1 MSKPRPIVPLKPI
14 GPSQLWT
21 FEHALLLLKSCQDQY
36 IAEALDE
43 FLINNKS
50 VLSSALPFG
59 ATADSQTGEGK
70 PLKDLSLRDVLY
82 TDISTSNN
90 TDARTI
96 ARLLDLDFKEVLRT
110 ISQTCKRIPERKML
124 GLGKFKSKLPDDR
137 NKRSEESRIVLYASR
152 ILRDRRVILEIVVEL
167 WNNKTNPAKSLTV
180 QNLGR
185 ELFMSASYLEA
196 VVLTLGSV
204 TTTLIDETYKTGIDA
219 LDAVVYD
226 ETVLLIIHL
235 MKVVVEATSTSSA
248 PHLVNS
254 WFRLMARTNFM
265 LRLGPFVTFA
275 EQFKMIQALATIVS
289 VLLLDVESNYGA
301 AWEDKVYRQVSA
313 AILQHDNVNSVTMY
327 VWLIILYR
335 KSVAEEQTDLATV
348 NELSQRCSSLDV
360 FADLQSLNELLMFD
374 NLYAAILSQVIISAM
389 PLVTMTAKIAST
401 IQSILCTAPAAI
413 IEKFYRD
420 ENVVEAIVL
429 ARARFPLQIVQFL
442 RLCSIHGQFALN
454 EFNNLKSYMACFGK
468 REFDAF
474 SEIDDQNTELVRL
487 TRNIDISPPFE
498 YSNKNKL
505 SLLMDTNTKAKVI
518 MAGGA
523 DDQVLAVFLYNYN
536 GWALLGRIL
545 QNIVKSSNF
554 NNASEIS
561 EVVINIAQ
569 VLTRV
574 VVQVK
579 DQDLVGLEEV
589 LDVLDSMSA
598 YIDDS
603 DVIEILFRLFEQ
615 SLHSRNTAVLIALVN
630 LFTSLVPLI
639 GVKIW
644 SYLNKSV
651 LFESNGKEGFAATI
665 FGAIEMINGEYSFSI
680 ALMKLSKVLIE
691 DCLQETKVDN
701 QVAFI
706 TASNLAHKSKNAFLM
721 KIITHF
727 IVIFESFSHCR
738 FGKAFQKME
747 AACLMMDMFNEVIE
761 CVYSIDEA
769 SAPSEKVSGLLA
781 KPAEKI
787 LDAFLQASNLNTNT
801 PTRADHPI
809 LSIIDS
815 ISDHRDFNI
824 YEARD
829 LSGYWFKKWVEASL
843 MFSSLI
849 ISVRSQTSM
858 GATISTFEMALFTR
872 LPKIVNAY
880 SLHVTLRLILLDL
893 MTSLTIGV
901 STTPQSPSLL
911 AHLGRDYS
919 QILLNSLISDL
930 ENSFDDYDMKI
941 GLYDFIC
948 AVFDGNQE
956 GLSMLLISGRDVYG
970 EVESHGRVNSD
981 SAPATPTKSVL
992 SVMKRS
998 FRDIKYFPNYVSLH
1012 LVDAIALAFNL
1023 WTTLRATE
1031 NNLEFVDLL
1040 LSRFKQP
1047 ISTRTPTIE
1056 ESVSSCYELK
1066 LLSKITEVLSL
1077 IIFTTMDEK
1086 LKQKLVD
1093 FFINDESF
1101 KVEFLRRFD
1110 TIGYNQRIHDDLR
1123 VQFEKNLHVSLDKFL
1138 SCLVR
1143 RNRFGNSTI
1152 WNVALMEKM
1161 FNGKNNANWL
1171 SIREHV
1177 KACNANLQYSNAQ
1190 ISVVKAHGALLTA
1203 FCKRFGT
1210 KLNSDWIF
1218 LASQLLFFDVL
1229 SENPDTIFKQVY
1241 RERIELC
1248 FFILYTMSSH
1258 VDDMTVLPENV
1269 LDIIKFSCSLISSKG
1284 AVSHDES
1291 GTYKALLRILKL
1303 ALGMLDNDANII
1315 TSNSPL
1321 FRDLFVLLISKGSK
1335 TLLIDLQNDAYST
1348 RIDRRFVP
1356 QNLEEKLESLTLILS
1371 IIKVYV
1377 ALDLPAS
1384 LQMEMAKIV
1393 KLHSTVTDLMNL
1405 FSSSHLI
1412 RISHH
1417 QEGHKRDQMAEL
1429 VFSQLSLNFIQQLM
1443 TIDVIAQTFIEQ
1455 GLFLVLTGSSISAPI
1470 KQGNLSITS
1479 TTNTAFYSIWCNG
1492 LLPLCLLA
1500 FQKLGPQILPEV
1512 CMFLGAFAK
1521 QVQTCVD
1528 RWSKPSS
1535 TIEVTT
1541 ASILETKLI
1550 LCMYRLLKMANF
1562 NEVIKSMGWSTPAY
1576 TKNSEVT
1583 DMALLPGLETSDKRD
1598 EFVEN
1603 LRNLVK
1609 HPKFLTSRII
1619 PSSPDE
1625 VRLLN
1630 GDGEAR
1636 DSFSSMVISDI
1647 TELKDFLEE
1656 GSD

>member
-14 GPSQLWT
+14 EPSQLWT

-36 IAEALDE
+36 VAEALDE
-43 FLINNKS
+43 FLINNKL
-50 VLSSALPFG
+50 VLLSALPFG
-59 ATADSQTGEGK
+59 ATADSQTSEGK

-82 TDISTSNN
+82 TDISVSNN
-90 TDARTI
+90 TDAHTI
-96 ARLLDLDFKEVLRT
+96 GRLLDLDFKEVLRT

-124 GLGKFKSKLPDDR
+124 ESGKFKLKLPDDR
-137 NKRSEESRIVLYASR
+137 SKRLEELRIVLFASR

-196 VVLTLGSV
+196 VVLTLGSL

-235 MKVVVEATSTSSA
+235 MKVVVEATLTSPA
-248 PHLVNS
+248 PHMVSS
-254 WFRLMARTNFM
+254 WFQLMALTNFM
-265 LRLGPFVTFA
+265 LRLGPFVAFA

-289 VLLLDVESNYGA
+289 VLLLDVETNYGA

-313 AILQHDNVNSVTMY
+313 AILQHENVNSVTMY

-335 KSVAEEQTDLATV
+335 KSVAEERTDLTV

-360 FADLQSLNELLMFD
+360 FADLQSLNDLLMFD
-374 NLYAAILSQVIISAM
+374 NLYAAILSQVIILAM
-389 PLVTMTAKIAST
+389 PLVNMTAKIAST
-401 IQSILCTAPAAI
+401 IQSILCSAPAAI
-413 IEKFYRD
+413 IDKFYQD
-420 ENVVEAIVL
+420 ENVVEAIVV

-442 RLCSIHGQFALN
+442 KLCLIHGQFALN

-487 TRNIDISPPFE
+487 TKNIDISPPFE
-498 YSNKNKL
+498 YSNKKKL
-505 SLLMDTNTKAKVI
+505 SLLMNTNTKAKVI
-518 MAGGA
+518 MASGA

-545 QNIVKSSNF
+545 QNIVKSLNS

-569 VLTRV
+569 LLTRV

-579 DQDLVGLEEV
+579 AQDIAGLEEV

-615 SLHSRNTAVLIALVN
+615 CLHSRNTAVLIALVN

-639 GVKIW
+639 GAKIW
-644 SYLNKSV
+644 SYLNKSA

-680 ALMKLSKVLIE
+680 ALMELLKVLIE
-691 DCLQETKVDN
+691 DSLRETRVDN
-701 QVAFI
+701 QVALI
-706 TASNLAHKSKNAFLM
+706 TASNLAHKSKKAFLM
-721 KIITHF
+721 KIVTHF

-738 FGKAFQKME
+738 FEKAFQKME
-747 AACLMMDMFNEVIE
+747 AACLMTNMFNEIIE

-769 SAPSEKVSGLLA
+769 SAPAEKVSGVLT
-781 KPAEKI
+781 KPTEKI
-787 LDAFLQASNLNTNT
+787 LDAFLRASNPNSNT
-801 PTRADHPI
+801 PTQADHPI

-815 ISDHRDFNI
+815 ILDHRDFNI

-829 LSGYWFKKWVEASL
+829 LSGYWLKKWVEASL
-843 MFSSLI
+843 KFSLLV

-858 GATISTFEMALFTR
+858 GITISTFEMALFTR

-880 SLHVTLRLILLDL
+880 SLHVSLRLNLLDL

-901 STTPQSPSLL
+901 SSTPHSPSLL
-911 AHLGRDYS
+911 SHLGRDYS
-919 QILLNSLISDL
+919 QILLNSLIADL

-948 AVFDGNQE
+948 AVLDGNQE

-970 EVESHGRVNSD
+970 EVESHGRVKPD
-981 SAPATPTKSVL
+981 SPPATPTKSVL

-998 FRDIKYFPNYVSLH
+998 FRDIKYFPDHVSLH

-1031 NNLEFVDLL
+1031 NNVEFVDLL

-1056 ESVSSCYELK
+1056 ESVASCYELK

-1077 IIFTTMDEK
+1077 IIFTTKDEK

-1093 FFINDESF
+1093 FFIKDESF

-1110 TIGYNQRIHDDLR
+1110 TIGYDQRLHDDLR
-1123 VQFEKNLHVSLDKFL
+1123 VQFEENIHVSLDKFL

-1143 RNRFGNSTI
+1143 RNRFGDSTI

-1161 FNGKNNANWL
+1161 FNGKNNASWL
-1171 SIREHV
+1171 SICEHV
-1177 KACNANLQYSNAQ
+1177 KACNANLQYLNAQ

-1203 FCKRFGT
+1203 FCKRFGAE
-1210 KLNSDWIF
+1210 LNSDWIF

-1229 SENPDTIFKQVY
+1229 SENPNAMFKQVF

-1258 VDDMTVLPENV
+1258 IDEMTVLPENV
-1269 LDIIKFSCSLISSKG
+1269 LDIVKFSCSLISSKG
-1284 AVSHDES
+1284 ADFSHDES

-1303 ALGMLDNDANII
+1303 ALGMLDKDAHII
-1315 TSNSPL
+1315 TSNSAL

-1335 TLLIDLQNDAYST
+1335 TLLIELQNDAYST
-1348 RIDRRFVP
+1348 RIDKRFVP
-1356 QNLEEKLESLTLILS
+1356 QNLEEKFESLTLILS

-1377 ALDLPAS
+1377 ALNLPAL

-1405 FSSSHLI
+1405 YSSLHLI
-1412 RISHH
+1412 KISHH
-1417 QEGHKRDQMAEL
+1417 QEEHKGDQMAEL

-1443 TIDVIAQTFIEQ
+1443 TIDLIAQTFIEQ
-1455 GLFLVLTGSSISAPI
+1455 GLFLVLTGSSISTPI
-1470 KQGNLSITS
+1470 KQGNLSIT

-1500 FQKLGPQILPEV
+1500 FQNLGPQILPEV
-1512 CMFLGAFAK
+1512 CMFLRAFAK

-1528 RWSKPSS
+1528 RWSKPLS

-1562 NEVIKSMGWSTPAY
+1562 SEVIKSMGSSAPAY
-1576 TKNSEVT
+1576 TKDGEVI
-1583 DMALLPGLETSDKRD
+1583 DMTLLPGFETSDKRD

-1619 PSSPDE
+1619 PSSPEE

-1636 DSFSSMVISDI
+1636 DSFSSMVIGDI
-1647 TELKDFLEE
+1647 TELKDFLED